1 MAGSYRLIMVILDV
15 AVHVNI
21 LTRCF
26 WALSKAERKWLGA
39 QEMVLLLLKLI
50 GNLFLVRLSSSWG
63 AANKCISSL
72 ACPNKGSRVECG
84 ELMN

>member
-1 MAGSYRLIMVILDV
+1 MAGSYRVTMVILDI
-15 AVHVNI
+15 AVQMSI

-26 WALSKAERKWLGA
+26 WALSKAERKCPGA
-39 QEMVLLLLKLI
+39 QEMVLLFLKLI
-50 GNLFLVRLSSSWG
+50 GNLSSVRASSSWG
-63 AANKCISSL
+63 AANECISSL